1 MPVLICA
8 VYCAACHVPSNRFQR
23 SVIEAQANAAASIT
37 LNKAHTE
44 AIKKFTSVGVP
55 PDEASLMYLTM
66 K

>member
-1 MPVLICA
+1 
-8 VYCAACHVPSNRFQR
+8 VPSNRFQR

-55 PDEASLMYLTM
+55 ADEASLMYLTM